1 MYQISEQNGYDK
13 NSFKDLDHG
22 EMFLREFLQVNS
34 LQFEPES
41 HIIIEHYFWQNDI
54 LWPHILILNIS

>member
-1 MYQISEQNGYDK
+1 MISHYVALYQISEQNGYDK

-41 HIIIEHYFWQNDI
+41 HIIIEHYF
-54 LWPHILILNIS
+54 